1 MSNTFA
7 RRPARAPR
15 QSSSGRGRWPGVGAI
30 LRSFARVFRR
40 SGGYGLSSPYP
51 VNSVLTDA
59 AQFEALGLHPREP
72 ETFQRLAD
80 RHRYDIFVRTSH
92 ASRVANVGR
101 VGMRP
106 KPEALYRKTGRA
118 PSVPGMIVYADSE
131 IEQAKRDLAAIHHP
145 DQLHASLAMR
155 VLATEG
161 LRLRPLGDGIHGVR
175 DGAGNFFYGDIDIHG
190 VYQRTGPKRAR
201 QVDARTF
208 VPLFNAELTGTGL
221 YSASLLEYRT
231 PMLEKDFGVLPY
243 SPIQHGAHDEWA
255 RRNDPFYAGG
265 VNMGPLPG
273 VIHFRPGE
281 KPRYVS
287 TVAHYRDIL
296 ASLGQESVYTA
307 EAWAHGRNRLAAVRY
322 VRRDSSSTPEEPTS
336 TRL

>member
-1 MSNTFA
+1 MFDTFA
-7 RRPARAPR
+7 RRSARTRR
-15 QSSSGRGRWPGVGAI
+15 QSSSGRWPRVGSI
-30 LRSFARVFRR
+30 LRSFARAFRR
-40 SGGYGLSSPYP
+40 SGGYTLRSPYP

-72 ETFQRLAD
+72 GAFQRLAD
-80 RHRYDIFVRTSH
+80 RHRYEIFVRTSH
-92 ASRVANVGR
+92 VSRVANVGR

-118 PSVPGMIVYADSE
+118 ASVPGMIVYADSE
-131 IEQAKRDLAAIHHP
+131 IEQAERDLAAIHHP

-190 VYQRTGPKRAR
+190 VYQRTGPNRAR
-201 QVDARTF
+201 QVNAGTF
-208 VPLFNAELTGTGL
+208 VPLFNAELAATGL
-221 YSASLLEYRT
+221 YSANLLEYRT
-231 PMLEKDFGVLPY
+231 PMLKKDFGVLPY
-243 SPIQHGAHDEWA
+243 LPIQHGAHDEWA

-281 KPRYVS
+281 KPRHVS

-296 ASLGQESVYTA
+296 ASLGQERVYSA
-307 EAWAHGRNRLAAVRY
+307 EAWDHGRNRLAAVRY
-322 VRRDSSSTPEEPTS
+322 VRRNSSPMPEEPTS